1 MKMLTLLMYFGIP
14 SRKFSARDWQERP
27 SRRKYY
33 VKHIIDSDMAIGKTK
48 DEILELFG
56 FDRKVY
62 VNGVWSYE
70 IPNTS
75 ILQAPR
81 FLTFYFNE
89 DGRVEKVRI
98 RVRQRAKS

>member
-1 MKMLTLLMYFGIP
+1 MKMNALLMCFGIP
-14 SRKFSARDWQERP
+14 SRTFNSIEWQERP
-27 SRRKYY
+27 YRRKYY
-33 VKHIIDSDMAIGKTK
+33 VKHIIESEMAINKTK

-70 IPNTS
+70 IPNSS
-75 ILQAPR
+75 ILRAPR

-89 DGRVEKVRI
+89 EGRVEKVRI